1 MEIDTVVLPTQ
12 FFRLLFLLTPKDVTK
27 QYFPA
32 WISYLCSM
40 CLKIPAQMHV
50 SLYLFSSSFDSM
62 FWKHAEKSFDN
73 SWNRMFFSEDLS
85 VIFGW
90 YLDIWTSVCIKY
102 KWFPYFKLIPLI
114 QVNYLSE
121 NRSFS
126 MKDGKIRCLWEIAL
140 YDARFN
146 EHALQSLIP
155 AFLHMGR

>member
-50 SLYLFSSSFDSM
+50 SLYLFSSFDSM

-73 SWNRMFFSEDLS
+73 SWNRMFFSEEHPK
-85 VIFGW
+85 ITER